1 MRRSTLYLF
10 VFVITCLL
18 LQGGGSG
25 NHKIVGIDIS
35 HHNGK
40 IDWTKV
46 KRKCPDLE
54 FVYIKCTEG
63 ATFVDSKF
71 KTNAEGALAQGY
83 NVGAYHYFRMTSGA
97 REQFQHFKEN
107 TEGVGL
113 NLIPMVD
120 VEKTD
125 GKTKAELQDSLQVML
140 NLLEEEY
147 GTKPMIYGINAS
159 YNKLCAPRF
168 NSYPLYIGLYGDEE
182 PDITGPGHYVIWQ
195 YSMTGII
202 KGIPKDV
209 DLCRFHPGCGID
221 DIRLQ

>member
-1 MRRSTLYLF
+1 MRKTIPYLF
-10 VFVITCLL
+10 VFVIACLL
-18 LQGGGSG
+18 LQGGGFIG
-25 NHKIVGIDIS
+25 KKIVGIDIS

-63 ATFVDSKF
+63 ATYVDPKF

-107 TEGVGL
+107 MEGVGL

-182 PDITGPGHYVIWQ
+182 PVITGVGHYTIWQ
-195 YSMTGII
+195 YSESGII

-209 DLCRFHPGCGID
+209 DFCRFHPDSNID
-221 DIRLQ
+221 DIKMP